1 MASRYPVRCSLTR
14 PFRATSPSFL
24 RLAGAA
30 SEGDRLGKAFS
41 ALEFFLACAFVAIE
55 NYPQLAGMRGRALAA
70 KNKCL
75 ADNNKSCT
83 RPNTTN
89 KSSDFLHIGSQC
101 ADQTPRRQPT
111 AHPTAGAVPL
121 TARRRTLTPET
132 HMRIRDFL
140 NGRRFDAETV
150 RILGVA
156 FEQVCVAL
164 QIGASDDDVKRAIA
178 NKVIAL
184 AENGERNPD
193 LLCEG
198 VLADIRR
205 STDEPTV

>member
-1 MASRYPVRCSLTR
+1 MP
-14 PFRATSPSFL
+14 
-24 RLAGAA
+24 
-30 SEGDRLGKAFS
+30 
-41 ALEFFLACAFVAIE
+41 
-55 NYPQLAGMRGRALAA
+55 
-70 KNKCL
+70 
-75 ADNNKSCT
+75 
-83 RPNTTN
+83 
-89 KSSDFLHIGSQC
+89 
-101 ADQTPRRQPT
+101 
-111 AHPTAGAVPL
+111 
-121 TARRRTLTPET
+121 
-132 HMRIRDFL
+132 IRDFL

-156 FEQVCVAL
+156 FEQVCVTL

-205 STDEPTV
+205 STAEPSV